1 MSGRVKIISKFVRET
16 SRAALIMGLVS
27 ATSLTIPTTTAIAQ
41 DFSFSRVSVLGNQ
54 RVDSASVIAF
64 AGISSGQSLT
74 AGELNEAYQRIVNS
88 GLFETVEIN
97 PRGTLLEINVQE
109 WPTVNR
115 INIEGNRRIDDEVL
129 LPLLGSESRRVYS
142 PSQAEAD
149 AAAIAESYA
158 LRGRL
163 AATVEPRIIRRSD
176 NRVDLVF
183 EVTEGRVV
191 EIQRISFV
199 GNQDFSERRLRNAL
213 QTRQAGVFRRLIQAD
228 TFIEERI
235 AFDRKVLTDFYNS
248 RGYVDFQI
256 LSVSSELTRQR
267 NGVFVTFNVRE
278 GQSFKIGA
286 VRTSS
291 VIEGVDGAEFE
302 AALNISSG
310 DTWSPALIEN
320 NIARLERLAIEQQL
334 NFVRVVPKIYR
345 NDAAGTLD
353 VTFQLERGPRVFIER
368 IDIEGNATTLDRV
381 IRRQFTTAEG
391 DPFNPRE
398 IRQAAQRI
406 RALGFFAD
414 AQVNNRPGSSENQ
427 VVVDVDVQEAPTGS
441 LSFGGSYSA
450 QDGLGLSI
458 NLSERNFLGRG
469 QFLSVEYS
477 GGTDNRK
484 AALSFAEPAL
494 FDRDLRLRFDAQQFT
509 TNNASANYD
518 TEIRNIEVGLAFPVS
533 ERGRLDVYA
542 GLGTAAILD
551 VSTNASP
558 IIVNEAGTRV
568 TNSVGY
574 TYKFDTRRTGLDPTT
589 GMMLRFGQ
597 EITGVGSA
605 NQILRTTALAAAETK
620 VWGEEIGLRV
630 EVEGGALTPIGGATT
645 RITDRFLPNSR
656 VMRGFGGNGFGPRDL
671 NATGNDALGGNYY
684 AVARFESQFPL
695 GLPDEYNVSGGL
707 FADVG
712 TVWGLQDTA
721 GAGGNTV
728 DDSALLRAT
737 LGFAVFW
744 TTAIGPLRF
753 NFTTPLK
760 AESYDNPVGFDLTI
774 STKF

>member
-1 MSGRVKIISKFVRET
+1 MSGRGKSISKLAQGS
-16 SRAALIMGLVS
+16 SRAALILALVS
-27 ATSLTIPTTTAIAQ
+27 ATSLTLPSTTASAQ
-41 DFSFSRVSVLGNQ
+41 DFTFNRVAVSGNQ
-54 RVDSASVIAF
+54 RVDSASVVAF
-64 AGISSGQSLT
+64 AGIASGQTLT

-88 GLFETVEIN
+88 GLFEAVEIN
-97 PRGTLLEINVQE
+97 PRGNLLEINVQE

-115 INIEGNRRIDDEVL
+115 INIEGNRRIDDDVL
-129 LPLLGSESRRVYS
+129 LPVLGSESRRVYS

-149 AAAIAESYA
+149 AAAIAEAYA

-213 QTRQAGVFRRLIQAD
+213 QTRQAGLFRRLIQSD

-235 AFDRKVLTDFYNS
+235 AFDRQVLTDFYNS
-248 RGYVDFQI
+248 RGYVDFQV

-278 GQSFKIGA
+278 GQSFKVGS
-286 VRTSS
+286 VSTSS
-291 VIEGVDGAEFE
+291 VIEGLDAAEFE
-302 AALNISSG
+302 AALNIDPG

-320 NIARLERLAIEQQL
+320 NIARIERLAIEKQL
-334 NFVRVVPKIYR
+334 NFVRVVPKISR

-353 VTFQLERGPRVFIER
+353 VNFQLERGPRVFIER

-398 IRQAAQRI
+398 IRQAAERI

-427 VVVDVDVQEAPTGS
+427 VVVDVDVEEAPTGA

-450 QDGLGLSI
+450 QDGFGLSV

-484 AALSFAEPAL
+484 AAFSFAEPAL
-494 FDRDLRLRFDAQQFT
+494 LDRDLRLRFDAQQFT
-509 TNNASANYD
+509 TNNASASYD
-518 TEIRNIEVGLAFPVS
+518 TEIRDLEVGLEFPVS

-551 VSTNASP
+551 TATASP
-558 IIVNEAGTRV
+558 IIQREAGTRD
-568 TNSVGY
+568 THSVGY
-574 TYKFDTRRTGLDPTT
+574 TYTFDTRRTGLDPTT
-589 GMMLRFGQ
+589 GMLLRFGQ
-597 EITGVGSA
+597 EVTGVGST

-620 VWGEEIGLRV
+620 VWGEEIGLRI

-656 VMRGFGGNGFGPRDL
+656 VMRGFGSNGIGPRDL

-684 AVARFESQFPL
+684 AVARLESQFPL
-695 GLPDEYNVSGGL
+695 GLPDEYNITGGL

-721 GAGGNTV
+721 GAGGNIV

-737 LGFAVFW
+737 LGFAVYW

-753 NFTTPLK
+753 NFTTPLQ

>member
-1 MSGRVKIISKFVRET
+1 MSGRGKSISKLAQGS
-16 SRAALIMGLVS
+16 SRAALFVALVS
-27 ATSLTIPTTTAIAQ
+27 ATSLTLPSTAASAQ
-41 DFSFSRVSVLGNQ
+41 EFTFNRVAVSGNQ
-54 RVDSASVIAF
+54 RVDSASVVAF
-64 AGISSGQSLT
+64 AGIASGQTLT

-88 GLFETVEIN
+88 GLFEAVEIN
-97 PRGTLLEINVQE
+97 PRGNLLEINVQE

-115 INIEGNRRIDDEVL
+115 INIEGNRRIDDDVL
-129 LPLLGSESRRVYS
+129 LPVLGSESRRVYS

-149 AAAIAESYA
+149 AAAIAEAYA

-213 QTRQAGVFRRLIQAD
+213 QTRQAGLFRRLIQSD

-235 AFDRKVLTDFYNS
+235 AFDRQVLTDFYNS
-248 RGYVDFQI
+248 RGYVDFQV

-278 GQSFKIGA
+278 GQSFKVGS
-286 VRTSS
+286 VSTSS
-291 VIEGVDGAEFE
+291 VIEGLDAAEFE
-302 AALNISSG
+302 AALNIDPG

-320 NIARLERLAIEQQL
+320 NIARIERLAIEKQL
-334 NFVRVVPKIYR
+334 NFVRVVPKISR

-353 VTFQLERGPRVFIER
+353 VNFQLERGPRVFIER

-398 IRQAAQRI
+398 IRQAAERI

-427 VVVDVDVQEAPTGS
+427 VVVDVDVEEAPTGA

-450 QDGLGLSI
+450 QDGFGLSI

-484 AALSFAEPAL
+484 AAFSFAEPAL
-494 FDRDLRLRFDAQQFT
+494 LDRDLRLRFDAQQFT
-509 TNNASANYD
+509 TNNASASYD
-518 TEIRNIEVGLAFPVS
+518 TEIRDLEVGLEFPVS

-551 VSTNASP
+551 TATASP
-558 IIVNEAGTRV
+558 IIQREAGTRD
-568 TNSVGY
+568 THSVGY
-574 TYKFDTRRTGLDPTT
+574 TYTFDTRRTGLDPTT
-589 GMMLRFGQ
+589 GMLLRFGQ
-597 EITGVGSA
+597 EVTGVGST

-620 VWGEEIGLRV
+620 VWGEEIGLRI

-656 VMRGFGGNGFGPRDL
+656 VMRGFGSNGIGPRDL
-671 NATGNDALGGNYY
+671 NAAGNDALGGNYY
-684 AVARFESQFPL
+684 AVARLESQFPL
-695 GLPDEYNVSGGL
+695 GLPDEYNITGGL

-721 GAGGNTV
+721 GAGGNIV

-737 LGFAVFW
+737 LGFAVYW

-753 NFTTPLK
+753 NFTTPLQ

>member
-1 MSGRVKIISKFVRET
+1 MSGRGKSISKLAQGS
-16 SRAALIMGLVS
+16 SRAALILALVA
-27 ATSLTIPTTTAIAQ
+27 ATSLTLPSTTASAQ
-41 DFSFSRVSVLGNQ
+41 DFTFNRVAVSGNQ
-54 RVDSASVIAF
+54 RVDSASVVAF
-64 AGISSGQSLT
+64 AGISSGQTLT

-88 GLFETVEIN
+88 GLFEAVEIN
-97 PRGTLLEINVQE
+97 PRGNLLEINVQE

-115 INIEGNRRIDDEVL
+115 INIEGNRRIDDDVL
-129 LPLLGSESRRVYS
+129 LPVLGSESRRVYS

-149 AAAIAESYA
+149 AAAIAEAYA

-213 QTRQAGVFRRLIQAD
+213 QTRQAGLFRRLIQSD

-235 AFDRKVLTDFYNS
+235 AFDRQVLTDFYNS
-248 RGYVDFQI
+248 RGYVDFQV

-278 GQSFKIGA
+278 GQSFKVGS
-286 VRTSS
+286 VSTSS
-291 VIEGVDGAEFE
+291 VIEGLDAAEFE
-302 AALNISSG
+302 AALNIDPG

-320 NIARLERLAIEQQL
+320 NIARIERLAIEKQL
-334 NFVRVVPKIYR
+334 NFVRVVPKISR

-353 VTFQLERGPRVFIER
+353 VNFQLERGPRVFIER

-398 IRQAAQRI
+398 IRQAAERI

-427 VVVDVDVQEAPTGS
+427 VVVDVDVEEAPTGA

-450 QDGLGLSI
+450 QDGFGLSV

-469 QFLSVEYS
+469 QFLSFEYS

-484 AALSFAEPAL
+484 AAFSFAEPAL
-494 FDRDLRLRFDAQQFT
+494 LDRDLRLRFDAQQFT
-509 TNNASANYD
+509 TNNASASYD
-518 TEIRNIEVGLAFPVS
+518 TEIRDLEVGLEFPVS

-551 VSTNASP
+551 TATASP
-558 IIVNEAGTRV
+558 IIQREAGTRD
-568 TNSVGY
+568 THSVGY
-574 TYKFDTRRTGLDPTT
+574 TYTFDTRRTGLDPTT
-589 GMMLRFGQ
+589 GMLLRFGQ
-597 EITGVGSA
+597 EVTGVGST

-620 VWGEEIGLRV
+620 VWGEEIGLRI

-656 VMRGFGGNGFGPRDL
+656 VMRGFGSNGIGPRDL

-684 AVARFESQFPL
+684 AVARLESQFPL
-695 GLPDEYNVSGGL
+695 GLPDEYNITGGL

-721 GAGGNTV
+721 GAGGNIV

-737 LGFAVFW
+737 LGFAVYW

-753 NFTTPLK
+753 NFTTPLQ
-760 AESYDNPVGFDLTI
+760 AETYDNPVGFDLTI